1 MCSYI
6 GITVHFIKI
15 FPSKS
20 CTMLCWLADDHNLQ
34 LEEIVSN
41 FEMINEQFFN
51 VAGQC
56 SSLMDVV

>member
-1 MCSYI
+1 
-6 GITVHFIKI
+6 
-15 FPSKS
+15 
-20 CTMLCWLADDHNLQ
+20 MLCWLVDDHNLQ